1 MAVVV
6 QQKFTG
12 ATLDQYD
19 EAAGKLGI
27 TAGGPHIKPGL
38 LFHYVVATDGG
49 VEITDI
55 WTTREGF
62 ETFAQEEIAPV
73 AQEVGISPP
82 TSVEFF
88 EVHNYNTAG

>member
-1 MAVVV
+1 
-6 QQKFTG
+6 
-12 ATLDQYD
+12 
-19 EAAGKLGI
+19 
-27 TAGGPHIKPGL
+27 

-88 EVHNYNTAG
+88 EVHKYNTAG